1 MSSQPQEHLSTRALA
16 SIAGVEAPISEPNS
30 RDTSSSEAVEFL
42 AGKGLYTDAVRLL
55 AHLLPKREAVWWA
68 WVSVRRAP
76 DAHPSAEESASLQAT
91 EKWLTQPTD
100 ENRRA
105 AMAAAEKAQVGTAA
119 GCTGLAAFLS
129 GDSLGPPG
137 AHPVPPGE
145 HLAAKTVANAIILAA
160 VANAP
165 EKATETLRA
174 FLGDGR
180 KLAERIG
187 LWPKREGH

>member
-1 MSSQPQEHLSTRALA
+1 MSSQSQDLPSTAELA
-16 SIAGVEAPISEPNS
+16 SIAGVESPISESTRRNPS
-30 RDTSSSEAVEFL
+30 PSEAIEFL
-42 AGKGLYTDAVRLL
+42 AGKGLYTEAVRLL

-68 WVSVRRAP
+68 WISARRAP
-76 DAHPSAEESASLQAT
+76 DAHPSPDESASLQAT

-105 AMAAAEKAQVGTAA
+105 AMVAAEKAQVGTPA
-119 GCTGLAAFLS
+119 GCSGLAAFLS
-129 GDSLGPPG
+129 GDSLAPPG

-160 VANAP
+160 VSSAP
-165 EKATETLRA
+165 EKSSETLHG
-174 FLGDGR
+174 FLNDGL

-187 LWPKREGH
+187 LWQKRERN